1 MIKKIKDTIK
11 NFLLKETD
19 IECAVDNQTVKCEDL
34 EAPAVEC
41 GPGHLTQGYGWFG
54 GRSEGYT
61 GTVPAP
67 RTLNEDPWFGPAPD
81 TERSVELKQILISE
95 QILEEEHY
103 EEYTEKPVTIKEPEN
118 IHEVLY
124 QMATENV
131 ATTLSLNPL
140 PTFGGGSESYQE
152 PWMSGVGSHF

>member
-1 MIKKIKDTIK
+1 MS
-11 NFLLKETD
+11 
-19 IECAVDNQTVKCEDL
+19 
-34 EAPAVEC
+34 
-41 GPGHLTQGYGWFG
+41 Y
-54 GRSEGYT
+54 
-61 GTVPAP
+61 PAP
-67 RTLNEDPWFGPAPD
+67 EILEDDPWFGPAPD

-152 PWMSGVGSHF
+152 PWMSGVGPHF

>member
-1 MIKKIKDTIK
+1 MS
-11 NFLLKETD
+11 
-19 IECAVDNQTVKCEDL
+19 
-34 EAPAVEC
+34 
-41 GPGHLTQGYGWFG
+41 Y
-54 GRSEGYT
+54 
-61 GTVPAP
+61 PAP
-67 RTLNEDPWFGPAPD
+67 EVLSDDPWFGPAPE

-140 PTFGGGSESYQE
+140 PTFGGGSELSRTVD
-152 PWMSGVGSHF
+152 VGSRTTFLRRLDNDRNYLYNNKCCLFRFTGTLCKPTI